1 MRKEIETMFFIQL
14 ISEPMLRLINFL
26 KDRGSDLHATVQK
39 LYFYRKLDFH
49 KKHLLVL
56 HE

>member
-1 MRKEIETMFFIQL
+1 MFFIQL

-39 LYFYRKLDFH
+39 LDFYRKLDFH